1 MNCHNGL
8 LKPPLLA
15 AVAVSSLLIAGCG
28 RGEKSLPEVQA
39 DMMKDKAFVENLK
52 SMRSDGGKIM
62 SERAAVVAKMDKL
75 IAEAKAQLA
84 ASGVKDPDDS
94 AVKAELEGNPD
105 KYPQWKELYAK
116 VVELNGRY
124 SENKA
129 KMREAARERMIQE
142 AKDRKA
148 VETGAARAAGK

>member
-1 MNCHNGL
+1 
-8 LKPPLLA
+8 
-15 AVAVSSLLIAGCG
+15 
-28 RGEKSLPEVQA
+28 
-39 DMMKDKAFVENLK
+39 MMKDKAFVENLK

-129 KMREAARERMIQE
+129 TMREAARERLIQE